1 MPDLLTILTLL
12 LCINVT
18 LMLNWKIYEILPH
31 GGQTHKA
38 HTSPVHFVK
47 QVQNDRVFYIQS

>member
-1 MPDLLTILTLL
+1 MDKSNYNYLTL
-12 LCINVT
+12 CHPEFISGSQGH
-18 LMLNWKIYEILPH
+18 EILPH

-47 QVQNDRVFYIQS
+47 QVQNDIRVYFRL